1 MLLELIV
8 CVAVPAGE
16 AVSWVQCDSCD
27 LWFHLLCVGLGKDE
41 IKEDED
47 YVCFNCT
54 NHTSDSNTTPTSD
67 GIKIKQ
73 EPQDDGFRTSADL
86 SGINS
91 DLAALKSAT
100 ADMEREVELRKK
112 AEEEEDVS
120 VEAEDSIVNVT
131 VGDGGMEEE
140 EEEEAHDDGQ
150 EKREA
155 DSGVELL
162 MGEEAGGEEEE
173 VEMEDSEEE
182 EEEME
187 EEEVVDVATGDGGQ
201 HGEEGS
207 KVKVSKPAAAASAA
221 SLSTTDCAAL
231 ASSMKDSPG
240 LEKSQQSSEVVTSWH
255 SAHLWALAVSLH
267 LPQAFHLCPG
277 LASVSQRHFL

>member
-1 MLLELIV
+1 M
-8 CVAVPAGE
+8 PAGE

-54 NHTSDSNTTPTSD
+54 NHTSDSNTPPTSD

-91 DLAALKSAT
+91 DLAALTSAT
-100 ADMEREVELRKK
+100 ADREREVELRKK
-112 AEEEEDVS
+112 AEEEDVS

-131 VGDGGMEEE
+131 VGDGGMEEEE

-187 EEEVVDVATGDGGQ
+187 EEEEVVDVAMGDGGQ

-207 KVKVSKPAAAASAA
+207 KVKVSKPDAAASAA

-231 ASSMKDSPG
+231 ASSKKDSPG
-240 LEKSQQSSEVVTSWH
+240 LEKSQQSSDVVTS
-255 SAHLWALAVSLH
+255 
-267 LPQAFHLCPG
+267 
-277 LASVSQRHFL
+277 